1 MLQVATWQT
10 GMRAVGLCKKLE
22 IELVEDMLIIIQLW
36 KEMNPVEQWTLK
48 VTGVDW
54 LYSKERVVFH
64 NNPESKNNSIVKI
77 HAHTDVRI

>member
-1 MLQVATWQT
+1 
-10 GMRAVGLCKKLE
+10 
-22 IELVEDMLIIIQLW
+22 
-36 KEMNPVEQWTLK
+36 MNPVEQWTLK